1 MYHMKSRREPYINIE
16 NKSKTPSPWMHGG
29 GVFYNRII
37 RWNLLLYKL
46 PGRIF
51 SCINLKSCNRQGDG
65 GRDGVP
71 ALALTVTEKYFWIA

>member
-1 MYHMKSRREPYINIE
+1 MYHMKSRLKPYINIS
-16 NKSKTPSPWMHGG
+16 SKRNQKLPLHGCMAG
-29 GVFYNRII
+29 DYNRII

>member
-1 MYHMKSRREPYINIE
+1 
-16 NKSKTPSPWMHGG
+16 MHGG

-51 SCINLKSCNRQGDG
+51 SCINLKSCNRQGMVDEM
-65 GRDGVP
+65 
-71 ALALTVTEKYFWIA
+71 ACQLLL

>member
-1 MYHMKSRREPYINIE
+1 
-16 NKSKTPSPWMHGG
+16 MHGG
-29 GVFYNRII
+29 GVFYIMGESVGISYYINS
-37 RWNLLLYKL
+37 
-46 PGRIF
+46 PDGQDF